1 MSDAFE
7 SVRVVDEP
15 TAIELTGVSPRAWD
29 RMRARGETPP
39 VTKLSARRI
48 GYRLSDLKAWLDARR
63 LGVENDH
70 DRHLRSPRPKAQ
82 HPLDQPAP

>member
-1 MSDAFE
+1 VSDFD

-15 TAIELTGVSPRAWD
+15 TAIKLVGVSPRTWD

-48 GYRLSDLKAWLDARR
+48 GYRVSDLAKWLDARR
-63 LGVENDH
+63 VTTVT
-70 DRHLRSPRPKAQ
+70 
-82 HPLDQPAP
+82 